1 MRCERCG
8 EKVYGDSYFCPKC
21 EEEIKNMPELP
32 PEEPQPY
39 NPPPGYDMPNAG
51 WKLLSFCFPVIGLI
65 MYFVL
70 KSDKPL
76 TAKALKRNVII
87 GFIFYFVLSFLLVL
101 IPMIFFNGA
110 NPGYDY
116 YYKISFFAN
125 RLNFK

>member
-1 MRCERCG
+1 MHCERCG
-8 EKVYGDSYFCPKC
+8 EKTYGDAYFCTKC

-51 WKLLSFCFPVIGLI
+51 WKLLSFFFPVIGLI

-76 TAKALKRNVII
+76 TAKALKKCIRL
-87 GFIFYFVLSFLLVL
+87 GFIFRLVL
-101 IPMIFFNGA
+101 CVLFFILVIIFGSA
-110 NPGYDY
+110 MDPGYDY
-116 YYKISFFAN
+116 YDKIAVCAN
-125 RLNFK
+125 RFFC